1 MQAFFSI
8 FLFSLLAFTGCSKSE
23 KIVNEF
29 YGNVDVRTVSLA
41 FEVGGKIEAMNFEE
55 GQSVKKGEVIATLNS
70 TAYIAQ
76 LQEIESQVNAQKAK
90 LLKLQNGYRK
100 EQIAQAKA
108 TLAQK
113 KALMK
118 HAKKS
123 LERHKELL
131 ASNSISQEVY
141 DNVVM
146 QYESA
151 KALHD
156 YALSTLRLL
165 QNGYDKEDVAAAKA
179 QLQALEALRA
189 IRELNVEHTK
199 LLAPSNGVVLTKA
212 YEVGSVVNP
221 SQSVVEMA
229 KSDSYWVRSYLSER
243 YLGLVKVGMRAVVL
257 TDSANKYEGVV
268 SYISPLAE
276 FTPKSVQTQDLRTD
290 LVYRFRV
297 VLDKH
302 DDFIK
307 QGMPVTIKLS
317 ELKTDSL

>member
-131 ASNSISQEVY
+131 ASNSIS
-141 DNVVM
+141 
-146 QYESA
+146 
-151 KALHD
+151 
-156 YALSTLRLL
+156 
-165 QNGYDKEDVAAAKA
+165 
-179 QLQALEALRA
+179 RA
-189 IRELNVEHTK
+189 TTR
-199 LLAPSNGVVLTKA
+199 A
-212 YEVGSVVNP
+212 
-221 SQSVVEMA
+221 
-229 KSDSYWVRSYLSER
+229 VRSVPIS
-243 YLGLVKVGMRAVVL
+243 VKIMAMEPG
-257 TDSANKYEGVV
+257 SK
-268 SYISPLAE
+268 
-276 FTPKSVQTQDLRTD
+276 K
-290 LVYRFRV
+290 
-297 VLDKH
+297 
-302 DDFIK
+302 
-307 QGMPVTIKLS
+307 
-317 ELKTDSL
+317 